1 MSNPNNNMLTIF
13 NDHFVEFITDIH
25 NVFPEDPDI
34 LAAKNSLIAI
44 RKANPKLSGEDIY
57 VYVDENGHLTNT
69 PPDPSKKIIVDVES
83 IEINTSRRTA
93 AEEAPVD
100 RRGTIDFFNESKG
113 FGFIKEI
120 ETGEKYFVHI
130 SGLLDDVK
138 EGNLVTYELE
148 KGAKGMNAVRVKKI

>member
-1 MSNPNNNMLTIF
+1 MARPQETF
-13 NDHFVEFITDIH
+13 NKKEQ
-25 NVFPEDPDI
+25 EK
-34 LAAKNSLIAI
+34 LRAKKKKEKQEKKEA
-44 RKANPKLSGEDIY
+44 RKANPKLSGDDIY

-69 PPDPSKKIIVDVES
+69 PPDPAKKIIVDVES
-83 IEINTSRRTA
+83 IEIGISRRTETEETP
-93 AEEAPVD
+93 AE

-113 FGFIKEI
+113 FGFIKGV

>member
-1 MSNPNNNMLTIF
+1 MARPQETF
-13 NDHFVEFITDIH
+13 NKKEQ
-25 NVFPEDPDI
+25 EK
-34 LAAKNSLIAI
+34 LRAKKKKEKQEKKEA

-69 PPDPSKKIIVDVES
+69 PPDPSKKIIVDVDS
-83 IEINTSRRTA
+83 IEINTSRRTEA
-93 AEEAPVD
+93 DEAPVD

-138 EGNLVTYELE
+138 EGNLVSLA
-148 KGAKGMNAVRVKKI
+148 AKVAGKAPKAPKAEASAEATV